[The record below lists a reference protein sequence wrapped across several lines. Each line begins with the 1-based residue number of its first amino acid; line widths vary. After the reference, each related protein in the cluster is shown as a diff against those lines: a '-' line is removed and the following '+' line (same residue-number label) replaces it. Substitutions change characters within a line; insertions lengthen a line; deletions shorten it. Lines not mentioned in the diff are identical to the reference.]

1 MEFKRDKYL
10 NELLDKRK
18 NSLIKVITG
27 ARRSGKSYLL
37 NNIFYRE
44 LLSLG
49 IPEETIIR
57 FSFDNDEDIDLLDKY
72 FPDEPTKIAGK
83 NGLYMVNSKKFRA
96 YIKDITKA
104 DADYCLLL
112 DEIQILDSF
121 VGTLNGFLTHSNFDV
136 YVTGSNSQL
145 LSSEIETKFRGRK
158 SSIHLLPLSFS
169 ELLSGLGGDAQEA
182 WKEYIVTGGM
192 PIVYK
197 LALSDRRKYL
207 SELAN
212 EVYLK
217 DIVGRKSVK
226 DVETLRELFAVLSSS
241 IGCLTS
247 PSKLE
252 RTFKSRRNIGV
263 SNDTINN
270 YITHFEDAFVVSK
283 AFKYDIKGKAY
294 IDSPYK
300 VYFEDVGVRNAI
312 TDFRQI
318 EETNLME
325 NVIYNELRYRGFR
338 VFVGEVY
345 VNEAGDR
352 LDKNGKRIYVKKSLE
367 IDFVATNGDKKYY
380 IQSCLNMSDAS
391 TLDREK
397 RGLRRIDDSFKKI
410 IVTKDSLPIRRDEY
424 GFMIID
430 LFDFLLNEDSLD
442 L

>member
-83 NGLYMVNSKKFRA
+83 NGLYMVSSKKFRA

-217 DIVGRKSVK
+217 DIVGRKNVK

-241 IGCLTS
+241 IGCSTS

-352 LDKNGKRIYVKKSLE
+352 WDKNGKRIYVKKSLE

>member
-1 MEFKRDKYL
+1 M
-10 NELLDKRK
+10 
-18 NSLIKVITG
+18 
-27 ARRSGKSYLL
+27 
-37 NNIFYRE
+37 
-44 LLSLG
+44 G

-121 VGTLNGFLTHSNFDV
+121 VGTLNGFLSHSNFDV

-252 RTFKSRRNIGV
+252 RAFKSRRNIGV

-318 EETNLME
+318 EETHLME